1 MLKYAII
8 PSGPLEVNC
17 VIVYNEEKGLIFDP
31 GGSVERIANFLDNN
45 RISPE
50 LILNTHGHFDHIG
63 AVSELKRRYGIPFA
77 MSKKDEFL
85 VRQAS
90 VHASFFGLPSV
101 ISPEI
106 DNDIHEG
113 IKIENSVADIRIIDT
128 PGHTPGGLSF
138 YIEELNILITG
149 DTLFNG
155 SVGRTDFPYSDFDEL
170 KRSIKKLYNL
180 NDDTIV
186 IPGHGELT
194 KIGLEKRGNPFV
206 RF

>member
-17 VIVYNEEKGLIFDP
+17 VVIYNDEKGLIFDP
-31 GGSVERIANFLDNN
+31 GGSIERITDFFDKN
-45 RISPE
+45 RIVPE

-63 AVSELKRRYGIPFA
+63 AVSDLKRRYSIPFA

-85 VRQAS
+85 LRQAS
-90 VHASFFGLPSV
+90 VHASFFGLPPV

-106 DNDIHEG
+106 DLDIHEG
-113 IKIENSVADIRIIDT
+113 SRIENSVADITVFDT

-138 YIEELNILITG
+138 YIEALNILITG

-170 KRSIKKLYNL
+170 KKSIRKLYNL
-180 NDDTIV
+180 KDDTVV

-194 KIGLEKRGNPFV
+194 KIGIEKRGNPFV